1 VENLIKLK
9 INPNLG
15 QPKNYLIIKNLMKNI
30 LLVEDEQFL
39 AKLLKSRL
47 EKEGQL
53 KVIVAQDGL
62 EALKFVKE
70 TEFDLILLDL
80 ILPKLSGFEILETI
94 HSDPRLQNTP
104 VIIISNLGQ
113 ESDVTR
119 GQSLGAVEYFIK
131 ARVSMEQLIE
141 QVKKFLKE

>member
-1 VENLIKLK
+1 
-9 INPNLG
+9 
-15 QPKNYLIIKNLMKNI
+15 MKNI